1 MIENAYQERTIEA
14 RGLRLV
20 CQDWGPPD
28 APPVLAL
35 HGFGVSGH
43 MFDEF
48 GQRAGGRIRL
58 IALDQRGHGDSDWAG
73 DGDYTREAFA
83 HDAEAVREA
92 LGLERFVLMGHSMGG
107 LNAVEYASR
116 HPDRVDAVVLVDVGP
131 EAAKEGVENIM
142 RFTRGPDELEFDEF
156 VRNAMRFNTR
166 RSEENIRERMRHRL
180 RPLENGKWTWK
191 FDRRFREGDGA
202 VRTGGETGGD
212 ELWRRFRELA
222 PPVLLVRGAESDI
235 LSDEVARRAVAEMR
249 RARLA
254 VVPGAG
260 HSVPGDN
267 PDGFT
272 RAVLAFLDEVDAGGF
287 ADEAADPDAAP
298 SLDDLVEA
306 DVANGRRRRTRLL
319 LGAALA
325 GAALAAIAGT
335 VALARSH
342 PDEAR
347 AVRRRAAERAG
358 GLRRLPARLPRRR
371 RSRARTLLARVGT
384 EGRRVRRAGEVAGS
398 GVTGLRDR
406 VRGRR
411 RRRRFAW
418 RT

>member
-1 MIENAYQERTIEA
+1 MIEIAYQERAIEA

-20 CQDWGPPD
+20 CQDWGPPE

-83 HDAEAVREA
+83 ADVEAVRAA

-116 HPDRVDAVVLVDVGP
+116 HPDRVAAVVLVDVGP

-191 FDRRFREGDGA
+191 FDKRFREGDGA
-202 VRTGGETGGD
+202 VRTGGATGGD

-272 RAVLAFLDEVDAGGF
+272 HAVLAFLDDVDAGVFGDGN
-287 ADEAADPDAAP
+287 ADAAP
-298 SLDDLVEA
+298 SLDDLVQTDA
-306 DVANGRRRRTRLL
+306 ANGRRRRTRLL

-325 GAALAAIAGT
+325 GAALAVVAGA
-335 VALARSH
+335 VVLARSH
-342 PDEAR
+342 PDEVRTAR
-347 AVRRRAAERAG
+347 KRVAVRATAV
-358 GLRRLPARLPRRR
+358 RRLPARLPRRR
-371 RSRARTLLARVGT
+371 RSRARTLLARIEA
-384 EGRRVRRAGEVAGS
+384 EGRRVPRAGER
-398 GVTGLRDR
+398 LRER

-411 RRRRFAW
+411 RLRRFAW
-418 RT
+418 RR